1 MAKAEIFDS
10 QLEKNESSQNKKE
23 TSSEDMEK
31 RISKSRTK
39 IDLNDLKNLVESS
52 LIDKKLAKDIAKD
65 KKITEQ
71 EYSDIISTVDI
82 KKVIEWLQT
91 IENIPDINAL
101 LPKEYRINLQEYHD
115 SLKDPIKKQVLLV
128 KIDQTFDFMH
138 NQNHPL
144 DKLII
149 KKFSLFT
156 WLLHKRLEQEQLDV
170 IHDCYIDTKNTLLS

>member
-1 MAKAEIFDS
+1 M
-10 QLEKNESSQNKKE
+10 EKNESSQNKKE

-82 KKVIEWLQT
+82 KKVIE
-91 IENIPDINAL
+91 
-101 LPKEYRINLQEYHD
+101 
-115 SLKDPIKKQVLLV
+115 
-128 KIDQTFDFMH
+128 
-138 NQNHPL
+138 
-144 DKLII
+144 
-149 KKFSLFT
+149 
-156 WLLHKRLEQEQLDV
+156 
-170 IHDCYIDTKNTLLS
+170 